1 MFEHPTILLLG
12 SLGVTL
18 FFVLS
23 GFLITYLLINEKEST
38 GTVQIKKFYVRRV
51 LRIWPL
57 YFLIIILGLFIFPFI
72 PFFNFPVWSA
82 NIFMGYGAKIILF
95 LLILPNVCLIIY
107 PAMPFMKQTWS
118 IGVEE
123 QFYLIW
129 PVIIKYTKNYLKPL
143 LFIAIFFFFITGF
156 LFWVTNKYFM
166 NGNSFLPMLN
176 FLKQYFLSF
185 RVGCMAIGGIAAYI
199 VYFKKESVL
208 KIICLPLFQYFLYAI
223 LIFFLYNGISVK
235 YFQNEF
241 YSCMFAVIIINL
253 AYNKKTV
260 LSLSHKLFEF
270 LGKISY
276 GIYMY
281 HPICIFVIYKIAKYF
296 FGNMNSILSNIFLYL
311 FTITFTITISFLSF
325 KYMESY
331 FLKFKHRFT
340 IV

>member
-1 MFEHPTILLLG
+1 MLFG

-23 GFLITYLLINEKEST
+23 GFLITYLLISEKENTS
-38 GTVQIKKFYVRRV
+38 TVQIKKFYIRRV

-57 YFLIIILGLFIFPFI
+57 YYLIVVLGLFVFPFI
-72 PFFNFPVWSA
+72 PFFNLPVWSSD
-82 NIFMGYGAKIILF
+82 IFLGYGAKIILF
-95 LLILPNVCLIIY
+95 MLILPNVSLIIY

-123 QFYLIW
+123 QFYLLW
-129 PVIIKYTKNYLKPL
+129 PVIIKYSKNYLKPL
-143 LFIAIFFFFITGF
+143 LFIAIFFLFATGI
-156 LFWVTNKYFM
+156 LFWITNKPFM
-166 NGNSFLPMLN
+166 IGNYLLPTLN

-208 KIICLPLFQYFLYAI
+208 KIICSSTCQYFLYAI
-223 LIFFLYNGISVK
+223 LVLFLYKGISVK
-235 YFQNEF
+235 YIQNEF
-241 YSCMFAVIIINL
+241 YSCIFAAIIVNL
-253 AYNKKTV
+253 ACNKKTV

-281 HPICIFVIYKIAKYF
+281 HPLCILVVYKAALYI
-296 FGNMNSILSNIFLYL
+296 FGNVTSVLSNIFLYSLTIL
-311 FTITFTITISFLSF
+311 FTIVIAFLSF
-325 KYMESY
+325 KYIESY
-331 FLKFKHRFT
+331 FLKFKDRFT